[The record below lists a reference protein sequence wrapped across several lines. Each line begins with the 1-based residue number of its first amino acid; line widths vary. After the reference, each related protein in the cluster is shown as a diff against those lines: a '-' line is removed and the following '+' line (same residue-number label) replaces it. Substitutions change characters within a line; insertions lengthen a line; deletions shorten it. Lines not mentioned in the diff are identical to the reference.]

1 MCHLLCIECR
11 PAALKP
17 AASPLV
23 IGQQLIISDR
33 PRNITDMITALKVD
47 SIIGNATASPD
58 SRSTTELTAYGHG
71 HRRMQCSIPVRRFG
85 ELLGVRVEL
94 LIAALDQYHIE
105 AFIGYFNRDGD
116 TGRTS
121 SNHR

>member
-1 MCHLLCIECR
+1 MCHLRRVECR

-33 PRNITDMITALKVD
+33 PSRITNMIAALKVD
-47 SIIGNATASPD
+47 AIIGNTTASPD
-58 SRSTTELTAYGHG
+58 GRSATELAAYGHG
-71 HRRMQCSIPVRRFG
+71 HRRMNCSVPFRRLG

-94 LIAALDQYHIE
+94 LIAALDQHHIE
-105 AFIGYFNRDGD
+105 AFIGYFKRDRD
-116 TGRTS
+116 ADRTGPD
-121 SNHR
+121 HG